1 MKQYICLAPSPWSA
15 APTRTQH
22 LMSRLRD
29 AKILYFE
36 PSCPIGSRA
45 HKKPARQ
52 VRPGVTV
59 YTLPPV
65 LHVEPQ
71 HSLLLERQHRRL
83 ARFIQQKLDVHRFR
97 DPILWA
103 TSPEQVHLLD
113 KLPLRGMVYD
123 CDQDWPQLP
132 LEWESDLALAAEV
145 IFAASPGLI
154 KHLAPCNDNIALLPN
169 GVNFPMFSREGLET
183 PPELQ
188 GLKAPV
194 LGWVGRI
201 HRDTD
206 LSPLL
211 QAAQDLTGCAFVL
224 VGRVEKNPLAST
236 LRALPNVIFTG
247 ERPLAELPEYLA
259 HFDVCMN
266 LLRRG
271 DVGSDVIPERV
282 YQYLSAGKPIV
293 SMLWEDQVEDFPD
306 VVYAAHSPAEF
317 SQLCRRALAE
327 PGDWARNR
335 RREYGAGA
343 AWSVRADEVY
353 RILETIGLY

>member
-1 MKQYICLAPSPWSA
+1 LKQYICLAPSPWST

-36 PSCPIGSRA
+36 PPCPLGSRA
-45 HKKPARQ
+45 HKKSGRQ

-65 LHVEPQ
+65 LDMEARHRI
-71 HSLLLERQHRRL
+71 LLERRYHRL
-83 ARFIQQKLDVHRFR
+83 AHFIQQKMDAHRFR
-97 DPILWA
+97 DAILWA

-113 KLPLRGMVYD
+113 RLPLRSVVYD
-123 CDQDWPQLP
+123 CEQDWPQLP

-169 GVNFPMFSREGLET
+169 GVNFPMFSREGLEK
-183 PPELQ
+183 PPELRD
-188 GLKAPV
+188 LNTPV
-194 LGWVGRI
+194 LGWAGHIR
-201 HRDTD
+201 RDTD

-211 QAAQDLTGCAFVL
+211 QAARDLPRCAFVL
-224 VGRVEKNPLAST
+224 VGRVEKNPLVPT
-236 LRALPNVIFTG
+236 LRVLPNVLFTG

-259 HFDVCMN
+259 RFDVCLN
-266 LLRRG
+266 LLRRA
-271 DVGSDVIPERV
+271 DVGNDVIPERV
-282 YQYLSAGKPIV
+282 YQYLSAGRPIV

-306 VVYAAHSPAEF
+306 VVYAAHSAAEF
-317 SQLCRRALAE
+317 SQLCRRALTE
-327 PGDWARNR
+327 PGGWARNR

>member
-1 MKQYICLAPSPWSA
+1 MKQYICLANAPWSA

-22 LMSRLRD
+22 LVSRLRD

-36 PSCPIGSRA
+36 PPCPFGSRA

-59 YTLPPV
+59 YTLPPIFEAEAS
-65 LHVEPQ
+65 HPF
-71 HSLLLERQHRRL
+71 LLERRYRAL
-83 ARFIQQKLDVHRFR
+83 ARYIQQKLDLHRFR
-97 DPILWA
+97 DAILWA

-113 KLPLRGMVYD
+113 RLPLRGVVYD
-123 CDQDWPQLP
+123 CERDWPQFP

-145 IFAASPGLI
+145 IFASSPGLI

-169 GVNFPMFSREGLET
+169 GVNFPMFSREGLNP
-183 PPELQ
+183 PPELRE
-188 GLKAPV
+188 LKTPV
-194 LGWVGRI
+194 LGWVG
-201 HRDTD
+201 HVYRDTD

-211 QAAQDLTGCAFVL
+211 QAARDLPKCTFVL
-224 VGRVEKNPLAST
+224 VGHVGRNPLAPA
-236 LRALPNVIFTG
+236 LRAQPNVLCTG
-247 ERPLAELPEYLA
+247 ERTLPELPEYLA
-259 HFDVCMN
+259 RFDVCLN
-266 LLRRG
+266 LLRHS
-271 DVGSDVIPERV
+271 DMGSDVIPERI